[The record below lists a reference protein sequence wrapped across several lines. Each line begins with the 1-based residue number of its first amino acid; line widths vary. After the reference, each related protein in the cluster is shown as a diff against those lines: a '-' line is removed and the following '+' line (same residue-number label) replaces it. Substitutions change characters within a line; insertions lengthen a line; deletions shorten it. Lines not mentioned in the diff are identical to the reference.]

1 MDTSNPKTIRIL
13 QYAMEFLLC
22 NADEDDASDLEDEG
36 ISQEM
41 IENLSSW
48 LDNKVEENRM

>member
-1 MDTSNPKTIRIL
+1 MDTTNPKTIRIL
-13 QYAMEFLLC
+13 QYAMEFLIC